1 MERDNL
7 NDVQH
12 LTARVAALELLV
24 KLLLASN
31 ASRTPDPIATLTEE
45 LKGVRSSA
53 QLINR
58 PIDPASDA
66 TWDEMFRTIER
77 LYREVRSRFEPN
89 PPSA

>member
-1 MERDNL
+1 MDRDEL

-53 QLINR
+53 QLMNR
-58 PIDPASDA
+58 SIDPASDA
-66 TWDEMFRTIER
+66 TWDEMFRTIEH
-77 LYREVRSRFEPN
+77 LYREVRSRFEPD